1 MGAAMAT
8 PPFQVKATE
17 RSVRQVPLRQGHHR
31 LRRADHALFRFG
43 TCNRLTYFEQFDQGR
58 GMGIAGN
65 KSGRS
70 VEQHKAGT
78 ARSASP
84 RLVPAVD
91 PSLAP
96 RSAVA
101 RNGQPL
107 SYSRAP
113 AADLT
118 PWIARLYVSS
128 VALPPGL
135 ELSCG
140 LFSEAAALRVQL
152 DGAWEAQSADG
163 PVPRGRD
170 VILFGPQ
177 SRRMPV
183 SVSGGFTSV
192 GVQFCPGA
200 VRMLGGMAERD
211 SVDRLTDPGQIG
223 IAHDDWFA
231 MFTPEAGPEEWCQRM
246 ETALRGLI
254 AARNAAPPDPVSVAF
269 ERASYANPSI
279 SVAQVADDCGV
290 EIRQLERV
298 VRRDFGV
305 TPKHVLRRARA
316 LDMASHLR
324 GVADQNEAEAL
335 VLRYYDQSHLIREFT
350 ALIGMSPRQFVARP
364 QPLMT
369 LTLETRQARRLEIL
383 ARIAPGEAPPWLGRI
398 IAGVGVPG

>member
-1 MGAAMAT
+1 MGTAG
-8 PPFQVKATE
+8 KNNGRE
-17 RSVRQVPLRQGHHR
+17 NGVR
-31 LRRADHALFRFG
+31 
-43 TCNRLTYFEQFDQGR
+43 
-58 GMGIAGN
+58 
-65 KSGRS
+65 KSEKPDRTG
-70 VEQHKAGT
+70 A

-84 RLVPAVD
+84 RIAPAID
-91 PSLAP
+91 PALAP
-96 RSAVA
+96 RIAVA

-113 AADLT
+113 AADLA
-118 PWIARLYVSS
+118 PWIARVYVSS

-140 LFSEAAALRVQL
+140 LFSETAALRVQL
-152 DGAWEAQSADG
+152 DGQWLAQTADG

-200 VRMLGGMAERD
+200 VRTLGGQPERE
-211 SVDRLTDPGQIG
+211 SLDRLTHPGEIG
-223 IAHDDWFA
+223 VSHDDWYA
-231 MFTPEAGPEEWCQRM
+231 LFTPEADPEEWCRRM
-246 ETALRGLI
+246 EHSLRDLI
-254 AARNAAPPDPVSVAF
+254 AARKAPQPDPVSSAF
-269 ERASYANPSI
+269 ERASYADPSI
-279 SVAQVADDCGV
+279 SVAQAAENCGV
-290 EIRQLERV
+290 EIRRLERI

-324 GVADQNEAEAL
+324 GVADQDEAEAL
-335 VLRYYDQSHLIREFT
+335 MLRYYDQSHLIREFT

-369 LTLETRQARRLEIL
+369 LTLETRQARRLEML
-383 ARIAPGEAPPWLGRI
+383 ERIAPGEAPWLGRI
-398 IAGVGVPG
+398 IE